1 MRTCLTYHVRELKSF
16 AFGLCRLIDVDENRI
31 ARCTRLDQKS
41 YMIYE
46 YSIQAAKLQNDIK
59 GVFLRRLR
67 RPRNLEAK
75 LNENEL

>member
-31 ARCTRLDQKS
+31 ARCTRLDQRS
-41 YMIYE
+41 YMNIRYKL
-46 YSIQAAKLQNDIK
+46 AKLQNDIK